1 VKAEKGFTLI
11 EILVSLIILGFGLLG
26 LAGMQISGMK
36 NATDSVYRTTAS
48 MLARDLA
55 DRMHANPRGVD
66 NDGYIK
72 EDDTAIN
79 CESAVPAKNCDI
91 GGAQCD
97 VDETAVWDMF
107 SVYCGGVGGSPDDK
121 RYGIASQLPNGKLQ
135 VFCQDMD
142 TTDADVCSHFSPHR
156 ILITWL
162 ERAELTGKQKKNAGE
177 SDPAANAKT
186 RTFELVVS
194 VR

>member
-1 VKAEKGFTLI
+1 MKAQKGFTLI
-11 EILVSLIILGFGLLG
+11 EILVALLILGFGLLG

-66 NDGYIK
+66 NDDYIK
-72 EDDTAIN
+72 TNDTAIS
-79 CESAVPAKNCDI
+79 CTTPPAKNCDT
-91 GGAQCD
+91 GGALCS
-97 VDETAVWDMF
+97 VDETAIWDMF
-107 SVYCGGVGGSPDDK
+107 SVYCGSVGGSSTDK
-121 RYGIASQLPNGKLQ
+121 KYGIDSQLPDGKLR
-135 VFCQDMD
+135 VLCQDMD
-142 TTDADVCSHFSPHR
+142 TTDGDPCSHFSPHR
-156 ILITWL
+156 ILITWK
-162 ERAELTGKQKKNAGE
+162 ERAESTGKQKKSALASDTANNAR
-177 SDPAANAKT
+177 T